1 MNTATFPFF
10 GTVLTVAILCLS
22 ASAQVNPNQFTSQG
36 AVCPLSDAQTQKSM
50 DAFAKLVPTFTQEPR
65 CVNCHGGVDPF
76 AKPTNHGGD
85 TQELGSDCN
94 DCHSEMP
101 PKRGGQ
107 PSKWRL
113 ANQEHF
119 FKGKDA
125 KTLCKQMRD
134 AFPVGADF
142 IGHLIDDNGN
152 SKFTETAFLGTRGLN
167 KRGRDLVDNYQD
179 EPPKFITHGGLINLG
194 MDWINAMGGEFKGDI
209 DCGCEPSHYAVRVTY
224 DQDITMPM
232 THFTKKMGPVDIPI
246 TFRDDGSFEGEQTV
260 FFNGSGIAYVCTGDS
275 VSAMVLRVSGQ
286 ATEQFQK
293 NHMQL
298 KMENGS
304 PMKGAAS
311 AHCPALSRTVPMSG
325 GQYGELEKDLEG
337 RVGESV
343 LWAPS
348 VAVPGIKTIVHAEIV
363 KAR

>member
-1 MNTATFPFF
+1 LKTATFPFCAVVF
-10 GTVLTVAILCLS
+10 FVAILCLS
-22 ASAQVNPNQFTSQG
+22 ASAQNNPNSTSQG

-76 AKPTNHGGD
+76 SKPTNHGGD
-85 TQELGSDCN
+85 TQEPGSDCN

-113 ANQEHF
+113 ANQNHF

-134 AFPVGADF
+134 AFPVSADF

-167 KRGRDLVDNYQD
+167 KRGRDLVDNYVD

-194 MDWINAMGGEFKGDI
+194 MDWINAMGGAFKGDI
-209 DCGCEPSHYAVRVTY
+209 DCGCEPSKYAVRVTY

-275 VSAMVLRVSGQ
+275 ISAMNLRVAGT

-293 NHMQL
+293 NRMEL
-298 KMENGS
+298 RMENGS
-304 PMKGAAS
+304 PMRGAGS
-311 AHCPALSRTVPMSG
+311 AHCPALSRTVPFAG
-325 GQYGELEKDLEG
+325 GQQGELEKSLEG
-337 RVGESV
+337 RVGESAM
-343 LWAPS
+343 WAPS
-348 VAVPGIKTIVHAEIV
+348 VAVPGIRTIVHAEIV
-363 KAR
+363 KTN